1 MRGTVASGGRE
12 TAAGWNGGAGNHNLR
27 RAARPTTVPRADHHT
42 IRVPM
47 PTARSQPAADASVAV
62 ERETVEHLQR
72 LIRIPSVNPPGEE
85 LAVATYLDGVLSS
98 AGIAT
103 QLFEPAPGRGAVV
116 ARIRGDGSRRP
127 VLLLAHMD
135 VVGVDREQW
144 SADPFGGEVRDGY
157 LYGRGAIDDKGMLAA
172 NLMVMLQLQRQVI
185 ASGERLRRDVVFVAT
200 PDEETGGE
208 LGMGWL
214 IEHQRALLDAEFAI
228 NEGGRLRIVDGKA
241 LYLAVQTAEKVPHTV
256 TLTARGPGGHA
267 SVPLADNAVSRLGR
281 ALAAVHAVG
290 NPIRLLPTTRE
301 FFRKLAAVWPDPA
314 IRRAMADVV
323 SANPRRVRRGARA
336 LGALPALRAV
346 LSTGI
351 SATVVRGGTKG
362 NVIPAEATATLN
374 VRTLPGESID
384 AVVARMRRAIG
395 DDRVEVAIVHRG
407 ADAPASDH
415 QSAMFAALADA
426 ARALEPS
433 LTVVPYL
440 STGATDSA
448 RLRRIGIQTLGIL
461 PFPMDQHDEARMH
474 GADERIPLASLA
486 FGTRLLYDAVL
497 RVAR

>member
-1 MRGTVASGGRE
+1 MT
-12 TAAGWNGGAGNHNLR
+12 
-27 RAARPTTVPRADHHT
+27 
-42 IRVPM
+42 
-47 PTARSQPAADASVAV
+47 RSDPDVEMSWPAV
-62 ERETVEHLQR
+62 ERETIEHLQR

-85 LAVATYLDGVLSS
+85 LAVASYLDGVLAS

-116 ARIRGDGSRRP
+116 ARIAGDGSRRP

-135 VVGVDREQW
+135 VVGVERDEW
-144 SADPFGGEVRDGY
+144 STDPFGGEVRDGY

-172 NLMVMLQLQRQVI
+172 NLMVMLLLQRHVV
-185 ASGERLRRDVVFVAT
+185 ERGGRLTRDVVFVAT

-214 IEHQRALLDAEFAI
+214 IEHHRGLLDAEFAV
-228 NEGGRLRIVDGKA
+228 NEGGRLRIVNGSP
-241 LYLAVQTAEKVPHTV
+241 LYAAVQTAEKVPHTV
-256 TLTARGPGGHA
+256 ALTAHGPGGHA

-281 ALAAVHAVG
+281 ALAAVYAVG
-290 NPIRLLPTTRE
+290 NPIRLLPTTRG
-301 FFRKLAAVWPDPA
+301 FFGRLAAVWPDAA

-323 SANPRRVRRGARA
+323 SGHPRRVRRGARA
-336 LGALPALRAV
+336 LERMPALRAV
-346 LSTGI
+346 LSTGV

-362 NVIPAEATATLN
+362 NVIPTEATAMLN

-384 AVVARMRRAIG
+384 AAVARMRRAVN
-395 DDRVEVAIVHRG
+395 DPLVEIAVTHRG
-407 ADAPASDH
+407 DDAPASDH
-415 QSAMFAALADA
+415 DSAMFAALADA
-426 ARALEPS
+426 ARSLHPG

-448 RLRRIGIQTLGIL
+448 RLRRIGIQTFGIL
-461 PFPMDQHDEARMH
+461 PFPMDQHDESRMH

-486 FGTRLLYDAVL
+486 SGTRLLHDAVL

>member
-1 MRGTVASGGRE
+1 V
-12 TAAGWNGGAGNHNLR
+12 
-27 RAARPTTVPRADHHT
+27 RA
-42 IRVPM
+42 
-47 PTARSQPAADASVAV
+47 PAADRQLMSTPTPSLPELADAVDWPAV

-85 LAVATYLDGVLSS
+85 LAVATYLEGVLSS

-103 QLFEPAPGRGAVV
+103 QLFEPAAGRGAVV
-116 ARIRGDGSRRP
+116 ARVGGDGSRRP
-127 VLLLAHMD
+127 VLLVAHMD
-135 VVGVDREQW
+135 VVGVERGEW
-144 SADPFGGEVRDGY
+144 STDPFGGEVRDGY

-172 NLMVMLQLQRQVI
+172 NLMVMLLLQRHVV
-185 ASGERLRRDVVFVAT
+185 ERGGRLARDVVFVAT

-214 IEHQRALLDAEFAI
+214 LQHHPALLDAEYAV
-228 NEGGRLRIVDGKA
+228 NEGGRLRIVGGA
-241 LYLAVQTAEKVPHTV
+241 PLYAAVQTAEKVPHTV

-267 SVPLADNAVSRLGR
+267 SVPLTDNAVSRLGR
-281 ALAAVHAVG
+281 ALAAVYAVG

-301 FFRKLAAVWPDPA
+301 FFAKLAAVWPDAA
-314 IRRAMADVV
+314 IRRAMTDVV
-323 SANPRRVRRGARA
+323 SANPRRVRRGATA
-336 LGALPALRAV
+336 LGALPSLRAV
-346 LSTGI
+346 LSTGV
-351 SATVVRGGTKG
+351 SATMVRGGTKG
-362 NVIPAEATATLN
+362 NVIPTEATATLN

-384 AVVARMRRAIG
+384 AVVARMRRAI
-395 DDRVEVAIVHRG
+395 DDSRVEVAIVHRG
-407 ADAPASDH
+407 ADAPPSDH
-415 QSAMFAALADA
+415 ESAMFAALADA
-426 ARALEPS
+426 ARALDPT

-448 RLRRIGIQTLGIL
+448 RLRRTGVQTFGIL
-461 PFPMDQHDEARMH
+461 PFPMNQDDESRMH